1 MDKIEYHI
9 RRLMRPPKRIRRS
22 FGKLWSIIG
31 FAFIL
36 GACYLEKNRIDLVIF
51 GQRTDGVIVA
61 AKPINNRIFIPV
73 IQFVWEAREIRFED
87 NFGSPSE
94 PAIGTSVPILVDP
107 KKPYIAMVDR
117 GYYNLFPWGPFLVMG
132 VILMGSGLRQSGKS
146 SMRRS
151 Q

>member
-1 MDKIEYHI
+1 MDKIEYRI
-9 RRLMRPPKRIRRS
+9 QRLMRRPKKLRRS

-51 GQRTDGVIVA
+51 GQRSEGTIVA
-61 AKPINNRIFIPV
+61 AKPINNRLFIPV
-73 IQFVWEAREIRFED
+73 IQFVWEAREVRFED
-87 NFGSPSE
+87 SFGSSSE
-94 PAIGTSVPILVDP
+94 PVIGQQVAILVDP

-117 GYYNLFPWGPFLVMG
+117 GNYNLFPWGPFVLMG
-132 VILMGSGLRQSGKS
+132 VVLMGSGLRQSSKTS
-146 SMRRS
+146 TRRS